1 MIRRG
6 PRPADRFAMIANEAL
21 ENADLTWRA
30 RGVLAYLLSRPEG
43 WSTSAERLAGLS
55 PKGKE
60 GRDAMRSVLTEL
72 EGAGYI
78 VREKVQDARGRWS
91 TGMVVYD
98 FPAKNAA
105 EPTIVENTPVSGG
118 VLQLPDTMEFA
129 MDGGSAAEMVEMA
142 AKAMAQPLIV
152 DDSKNGGSPGVGQ
165 PAVGSPA
172 VGKPGPSN
180 KKETKKENKTESS
193 STSTSS
199 EQTPLEKLRHWPGP
213 KYLGMAISR
222 WRWMDDVDKMWPLTQ
237 RYVEETRAK
246 GWAISP
252 DGWLKFLERED
263 QERERRTRG
272 RAYAPNGVPL

>member
-1 MIRRG
+1 
-6 PRPADRFAMIANEAL
+6 MIANEAL
-21 ENADLTWRA
+21 ENSDLTWRA

-43 WSTSAERLAGLS
+43 WSTSAERLAGQS

-72 EGAGYI
+72 EAAGYI
-78 VREKVQDARGRWS
+78 VRERVQDARGRWS

-105 EPTIVENTPVSGG
+105 EPPIVEQEPPMGG
-118 VLQLPDTMEFA
+118 KLYLPDTMAFA
-129 MDGGSAAEMVEMA
+129 KNDGSTDEMVAMA
-142 AKAMAQPLIV
+142 AKAMAEPLIV
-152 DDSKNGGSPGVGQ
+152 EPAKNGGSPGVGK
-165 PAVGSPA
+165 PAVGQPA
-172 VGKPGPSN
+172 VGKPGFSN
-180 KKETKKENKTESS
+180 KKETKKENKTKSS

-199 EQTPLEKLRHWPGP
+199 EETPLQKLRRWPGQE
-213 KYLGMAISR
+213 YLDMAIGR
-222 WRWMDDVDKMWPLTQ
+222 WKWMNDVDKMWPLTQ

-246 GWAISP
+246 GWALSP